1 MKTILKTS
9 LLLLSKV
16 NKHIATHS
24 SFLMLLISSCI
35 NIHLS
40 VTLFT
45 LPKKVSFGM
54 SIMFGPSDNEL
65 FTFLLAWIYLYFAF
79 IFEEY
84 FLWIEFE
91 ASSYYFPLALWLY
104 NLFFWSTS
112 TFLTVLLERSLILKF
127 IFLSL
132 IFNIFTS
139 IYLSITLERKACNL

>member
-1 MKTILKTS
+1 MKTVLKTS

-16 NKHIATHS
+16 NKHTASHS

-65 FTFLLAWIYLYFAF
+65 FTFLLACIYLYFAF

-84 FLWIEFE
+84 FLWIECE
-91 ASSYYFPLALWLY
+91 ASSYYFPSALWLY

-112 TFLTVLLERSLILKF
+112 FLTVLLERSPILNF

-132 IFNIFTS
+132 IFDIFTS
-139 IYLSITLERKACNL
+139 IYLGITWERKTCDL

>member
-35 NIHLS
+35 NIPLCYPFHS
-40 VTLFT
+40 S
-45 LPKKVSFGM
+45 KKSLLWPVYYVWT
-54 SIMFGPSDNEL
+54 SDNEL

-91 ASSYYFPLALWLY
+91 ATSYYFPLALWLY

-112 TFLTVLLERSLILKF
+112 TFLTVLLERSLIFKF
-127 IFLSL
+127 IFLCL
-132 IFNIFTS
+132 IFNMFTS